1 MSPWP
6 HNSAKDHLPH
16 KQPILS
22 AISTASAM
30 FSSIRHLF
38 IRLTTADEETARRKL
53 DQALERR
60 AAKGGKK
67 IHRRHA
73 VQEEKARLK
82 LQKEHHRQE
91 KARKKFLKDQ
101 DRREENGRKKLLRAQ
116 ASQGSVS
123 RMESRHRSKS
133 PDPFAPGST
142 EFLVLS
148 SQCDPSL
155 NTGVYF

>member
-1 MSPWP
+1 
-6 HNSAKDHLPH
+6 
-16 KQPILS
+16 
-22 AISTASAM
+22 M
-30 FSSIRHLF
+30 FSSIRRLL

-53 DQALERR
+53 DKALERR

-73 VQEEKARLK
+73 VKEEKARLK

-101 DRREENGRKKLLRAQ
+101 DDRREENARKKLLRAQ

-123 RMESRHRSKS
+123 RMESRPRSKS
-133 PDPFAPGST
+133 PDRFAPESAG
-142 EFLVLS
+142 FLALS

-155 NTGVYF
+155 NTGIYF